1 MHKLTIE
8 DDEGKTVVV
17 PLIRDEITVGRQ
29 EGNSIRLT
37 ERNISRR
44 HARFFRQGGNL
55 FVEDLGSYTGI
66 KVSGVRITAPSMLKD
81 GDLVII
87 GDYKLTVRTDRPV
100 ATKLYGGVV
109 PFGPGG
115 PSSSGAGSDVP
126 RPLTLVPGIN
136 PVIAARN
143 APAPVPLSTAPL
155 PMPGS
160 SAGGAASAVPREPPI
175 PGATSTGF
183 AASGA
188 QANPT
193 PSDMA
198 AAPPPEATLEAQP
211 TIPVRTLAEQGLN
224 ADGPPPARLVV
235 TATNLAGA
243 EFALDRP
250 SLVIGRTPENDIVL
264 NHKSISR
271 HHAKIIRDGEK
282 YIVVDLESANG
293 VRVNGAE
300 FERVEL
306 QSGDTLEL
314 GHVRMKF
321 TSGNEFVDFEVASG
335 GSNKRRLMIFAALGA
350 VGLAAVVM
358 TFSNSTPPVTPVATA
373 PAVPA
378 TPPPAPATAPAATA
392 PGTTDPVQAAVPAV
406 PPGTAPATPAPA
418 TPEAP
423 TAGTQV
429 PPATPPPAVPT
440 PAAPDIG
447 KLIADSKSA
456 ITRRKWDDALDKLN
470 RALEASPAS
479 SEAMQLKRQAEA
491 EKATAEKFIRL
502 EEASKNKA
510 SYEEALQLFA
520 EIPEGSIYR
529 ARAQPI
535 KDLTQKRFVA
545 LRLTEVEQFVSRGE
559 CEEARHEAE
568 RVLTLDPNNERAK
581 ALPDKCD
588 RIASQ
593 KIKREAERASAPPVV
608 AAPPAVTTAREVAP
622 PKPAPPEPRV
632 AEVRPPP
639 APKPPVEPRAVVA
652 RPVPEPKPVAP
663 RPEPVARPAAA
674 PPETGDPELLLQ
686 ESQQAWLRGQ
696 FAAAI
701 ESARRALRVRP
712 NLPKAYQIIAVC
724 SCSLRDSDGA
734 AKAYERLDERMKP
747 LVKSACQKSG
757 IQLN

>member
-37 ERNISRR
+37 ERNISRK

-66 KVSGVRITAPSMLKD
+66 KVSGARITAPTILKD
-81 GDLVII
+81 GDLVVI

-109 PFGPGG
+109 PFGPGT
-115 PSSSGAGSDVP
+115 SSQGSNDAP

-143 APAPVPLSTAPL
+143 APAPVPMSTSPL

-160 SAGGAASAVPREPPI
+160 GSGGGAASAVPREAPI

-183 AASGA
+183 AASGVA
-188 QANPT
+188 VANPT
-193 PSDMA
+193 RSDISV
-198 AAPPPEATLEAQP
+198 APTPEATLDAAP

-321 TSGNEFVDFEVASG
+321 TSGNEFVDFEVAAG
-335 GSNKRRLMIFAALGA
+335 GSNKRRMMIFGVIATVALVGA
-350 VGLAAVVM
+350 VI
-358 TFSNSTPPVTPVATA
+358 TFSNSNHPPVAPPVPPAAPVAAAAPATPPAA
-373 PAVPA
+373 PATTEPAAPA
-378 TPPPAPATAPAATA
+378 TPPPVAANPPA
-392 PGTTDPVQAAVPAV
+392 
-406 PPGTAPATPAPA
+406 
-418 TPEAP
+418 
-423 TAGTQV
+423 
-429 PPATPPPAVPT
+429 PPATPPPVVPVAPSA
-440 PAAPDIG
+440 PAAPAVDIT
-447 KLIADSKSA
+447 KLLTDAKSA
-456 ITRRKWDDALDKLN
+456 ITRRKWDEALEKLN
-470 RALEASPAS
+470 RALEASPTS
-479 SEAMQLKRQAEA
+479 SEAMELKRTAEA
-491 EKATAEKFIRL
+491 EKVTAQKYIRM
-502 EEASKNKA
+502 EEASRDRNA
-510 SYEEALQLFA
+510 YEEALQLYA
-520 EIPEGSIYR
+520 DIPENSIYKTR
-529 ARAQPI
+529 GLPI
-535 KDLTQKRFVA
+535 KESTQKRFIA
-545 LRLTEVEQFVSRGE
+545 LRLTEVEQLTNKGD
-559 CEEARHEAE
+559 CEGAHREAD
-568 RVLTLDPNNERAK
+568 RVIALDAGNEKAK
-581 ALPDKCD
+581 SLPEKCD
-588 RIASQ
+588 RLASQ
-593 KIKREAERASAPPVV
+593 KIQRDAERAARQA
-608 AAPPAVTTAREVAP
+608 AAPAAAAVREAAPKPTPVETPPKLAEVRPAVPRTPPEPRITTPRPPPE
-622 PKPAPPEPRV
+622 PKPAPP
-632 AEVRPPP
+632 
-639 APKPPVEPRAVVA
+639 PRA
-652 RPVPEPKPVAP
+652 
-663 RPEPVARPAAA
+663 EPVARAVAPQA
-674 PPETGDPELLLQ
+674 PPETGDPDALLQ

-724 SCSLRDSDGA
+724 SCSLRDGDGA
-734 AKAYERLDERMKP
+734 AKAYERLEERMKP

-757 IQLN
+757 ITLN

>member
-44 HARFFRQGGNL
+44 HARFFRQAGNL

-66 KVSGVRITAPSMLKD
+66 KVSGVRITTPTMLKD
-81 GDLVII
+81 GDLVVI

-115 PSSSGAGSDVP
+115 PTGPGANDAP

-143 APAPVPLSTAPL
+143 APAAMPVPVATSPL

-160 SAGGAASAVPREPPI
+160 SAGSAAPLQAPI

-188 QANPT
+188 AQASAT
-193 PSDMA
+193 SAEMA
-198 AAPPPEATLEAQP
+198 AAPPPEATLDAAP
-211 TIPVRTLAEQGLN
+211 TIPVRTLAEQGLT

-321 TSGNEFVDFEVASG
+321 TSGNEFVDFEVAAG
-335 GSNKRRLMIFAALGA
+335 GSNRRRMMIFGALGA
-350 VGLAAVVM
+350 VALAGIVM
-358 TFSNSTPPVTPVATA
+358 TFSNSNHTPPAAPAPPVAAPSAPATTA
-373 PAVPA
+373 PGA
-378 TPPPAPATAPAATA
+378 TAADPTQVGQPPAPGTSAPIAQPPTPSPAAANPPAAPAS
-392 PGTTDPVQAAVPAV
+392 
-406 PPGTAPATPAPA
+406 
-418 TPEAP
+418 
-423 TAGTQV
+423 
-429 PPATPPPAVPT
+429 PPPAVPA
-440 PAAPDIG
+440 PAAGPDVG

-456 ITRRKWDDALDKLN
+456 MTRRKWDEALEKLN
-470 RALEASPAS
+470 RVLEASPAS
-479 SEAMQLKRQAEA
+479 SEAMGLKRQAES
-491 EKATAEKFIRL
+491 EKTTAEKFLRMQD
-502 EEASKNKA
+502 AAKDRA
-510 SYEEALQLFA
+510 TYEEALQLFA
-520 EIPEGSIYR
+520 EIPDSSIYK
-529 ARAQPI
+529 ARAQPT
-535 KDLTQKRFVA
+535 KDLTQKRFIA
-545 LRLTEVEQFVSRGE
+545 LRLTEVEQFANKGE
-559 CEEARHEAE
+559 CEEARREADK
-568 RVLTLDPNNERAK
+568 VLALEPANERAK

-593 KIKREAERASAPPVV
+593 KIQRDAERAARPAASPPVV
-608 AAPPAVTTAREVAP
+608 AARDVTP
-622 PKPAPPEPRV
+622 PKPAVPSS
-632 AEVRPPP
+632 RPP
-639 APKPPVEPRAVVA
+639 AEPRAAEA
-652 RPVPEPKPVAP
+652 RPTPRPAAEARPAQRVPMEPKFAAP
-663 RPEPVARPAAA
+663 RPEPVAPPPRAA
-674 PPETGDPELLLQ
+674 PPETGDPDMLLQ

-724 SCSLRDSDGA
+724 SCSLRDGDGA

>member
-66 KVSGVRITAPSMLKD
+66 KVSGARITAPTILKD
-81 GDLVII
+81 GDLVVI

-109 PFGPGG
+109 PFGPGTG
-115 PSSSGAGSDVP
+115 NQAGSDAP

-143 APAPVPLSTAPL
+143 APAPMAMPIATAPL

-160 SAGGAASAVPREPPI
+160 SAGGSGSAVPLQAPI

-188 QANPT
+188 AQVSLTSPE
-193 PSDMA
+193 MA
-198 AAPPPEATLEAQP
+198 AAPAPEATMDAAP

-321 TSGNEFVDFEVASG
+321 TSGNEFVDFEVAAG
-335 GSNKRRLMIFAALGA
+335 GSNRRRMMIFGAIGA
-350 VGLAAVVM
+350 VALVGIVM
-358 TFSNSTPPVTPVATA
+358 TFSGSGHAPPAMPVAATPAAPTGNPTPAAAAAEPTATPATPPPGTA
-373 PAVPA
+373 AVPQPA
-378 TPPPAPATAPAATA
+378 TPPPAPPSASNPPPVPPVAPAA
-392 PGTTDPVQAAVPAV
+392 PPVVPA
-406 PPGTAPATPAPA
+406 P
-418 TPEAP
+418 
-423 TAGTQV
+423 
-429 PPATPPPAVPT
+429 
-440 PAAPDIG
+440 PAAPAVDIT

-456 ITRRKWDDALDKLN
+456 IGRRKWDDALEKLN

-479 SEAMQLKRQAEA
+479 TEAMTLKKTAET
-491 EKATAEKFIRL
+491 EKATAQKFLRM
-502 EEASKNKA
+502 EDAAKDRA
-510 SYEEALQLFA
+510 TYEEALQLFS
-520 EIPEGSIYR
+520 EIPDDSVYKP
-529 ARAQPI
+529 RAQPV
-535 KDLTQKRFVA
+535 KDLTQKRLIA
-545 LRLTEVEQFVSRGE
+545 MRLTEVEQSANRGE
-559 CEEARHEAE
+559 CEEARHGAE
-568 RVLTLDPNNERAK
+568 KVLVLDPNNERAK
-581 ALPDKCD
+581 ALPDRCD
-588 RIASQ
+588 RLASQ
-593 KIKREAERASAPPVV
+593 KIQREAARA
-608 AAPPAVTTAREVAP
+608 AAPPPAAAVTREVAP
-622 PKPAPPEPRV
+622 PRPAPSPRPAETPRV
-632 AEVRPPP
+632 AEARP
-639 APKPPVEPRAVVA
+639 APKPPA
-652 RPVPEPKPVAP
+652 EPKVAAP
-663 RPEPVARPAAA
+663 RPEPAVRAA
-674 PPETGDPELLLQ
+674 PPETGDPDVLLQ

-696 FAAAI
+696 FASAI

-712 NLPKAYQIIAVC
+712 NLPRAYQIIAVC
-724 SCSLRDSDGA
+724 SCSLRDGDSA